1 MSIFLI
7 LLAAGESKRLKSSV
21 PKPYI
26 TVNKK
31 KLLEHALNS
40 FRNFRAIKKT
50 VIVYNKK
57 HKKHLNK
64 LNLKN
69 ILKITGGKT
78 RQESTFGALNK
89 IKKMNCK
96 KVLIHDAARPFPSK
110 KIINEIIKKLRT
122 NHAVVPIIKVIDATK
137 RVKKKIIFKNIKRNS
152 LRFSQTPQG
161 FTFKKIYEKHKKN
174 INTLF
179 DDDSALFT
187 DDGEK
192 VVSINGSKTN
202 LKITDKEDLDIFKS
216 LTKGKNYSGIGFDVH
231 RLVIGKKL
239 YLGGIKIPFV
249 LGLKGHSDADPV
261 LHALIDSLLGAC
273 RLGDI
278 GKLFSDKNNKYKNIR
293 STFLLRKI
301 IELIKSKNFSINNID
316 INIIAQKPKVKKYSK
331 KMIQKI
337 SSLCEINP
345 NEINNNIDVVIDA
358 KVPGANLIYP
368 IPKKVTNNKF
378 ILLII
383 FGYRGYNLRC
393 YRISFS
399 N

>member
-26 TVNKK
+26 TVNNK

-40 FRNFRAIKKT
+40 FRDFRAIKKT

-64 LNLKN
+64 LNPKN
-69 ILKITGGKT
+69 TLKIAGGKT
-78 RQESTFGALNK
+78 RQESTFKALKK

-122 NHAVVPIIKVIDATK
+122 NHAVVPIIKVNDATK
-137 RVKKKIIFKNIKRNS
+137 RVEKKIIFKNIKRNS

-174 INTLF
+174 MNTSV

-216 LTKGKNYSGIGFDVH
+216 LIKGKSYSGIGFDVH
-231 RLVIGKKL
+231 RLVKGRKL

-278 GKLFSDKNNKYKNIR
+278 GKLFSDKNKKYKNIR
-293 STFLLRKI
+293 STILLRKV
-301 IELIKSKNFSINNID
+301 IELIKSKNFLINNID
-316 INIIAQKPKVKKYSK
+316 INIIAQKPKIKKYANKMREVISK
-331 KMIQKI
+331 I
-337 SSLCEINP
+337 CEINP
-345 NEINNNIDVVIDA
+345 NEINIKGKTTEKLGLIGKGKAIASEVITSVIKYD
-358 KVPGANLIYP
+358 
-368 IPKKVTNNKF
+368 
-378 ILLII
+378 
-383 FGYRGYNLRC
+383 
-393 YRISFS
+393 
-399 N
+399 

>member
-1 MSIFLI
+1 MNIFLI
-7 LLAAGESKRLKSSV
+7 LLAAGESKRLKFTV

-26 TVNKK
+26 TVNNK

-40 FRNFRAIKKT
+40 FRDFRAIKKT

-69 ILKITGGKT
+69 TLKIAGGKT
-78 RQESTFGALNK
+78 RQESTFRALKK

-96 KVLIHDAARPFPSK
+96 KILIHDAARPFPSK
-110 KIINEIIKKLRT
+110 KIIDEIIKKLKT
-122 NHAVVPIIKVIDATK
+122 NHAVVPIIKVNDATK
-137 RVKKKIIFKNIKRNS
+137 RVENKIIFKNIKRNS
-152 LRFSQTPQG
+152 LRLSQTPQG

-174 INTLF
+174 MNTSI

-202 LKITDKEDLDIFKS
+202 LKITDKEDLSIFNS
-216 LTKGKNYSGIGFDVH
+216 LIKGKSYSGIGFDVH
-231 RLVIGKKL
+231 RLVKGRKL

-278 GKLFSDKNNKYKNIR
+278 GKLFSDKNKKYKNIR
-293 STFLLRKI
+293 STILLGKVV
-301 IELIKSKNFSINNID
+301 ELIKSKNFSINNID
-316 INIIAQKPKVKKYSK
+316 INIIAQKPKIKKYSK
-331 KMIQKI
+331 KMIQTI
-337 SSLCEINP
+337 SRLCEINP
-345 NEINNNIDVVIDA
+345 NEINIKGKTTEKLGLIGKVKAIASEVITS
-358 KVPGANLIYP
+358 
-368 IPKKVTNNKF
+368 VTK
-378 ILLII
+378 
-383 FGYRGYNLRC
+383 YD
-393 YRISFS
+393 
-399 N
+399 

>member
-26 TVNKK
+26 TVNNK

-40 FRNFRAIKKT
+40 FRDFRAIKKT

-64 LNLKN
+64 LNPKN
-69 ILKITGGKT
+69 TLKIAGGKT
-78 RQESTFGALNK
+78 RQESTFKALKK

-110 KIINEIIKKLRT
+110 KIINEILKKLRT
-122 NHAVVPIIKVIDATK
+122 NHAVVPIIKVNDATK
-137 RVKKKIIFKNIKRNS
+137 RVKKKVIFKNIKRNS

-174 INTLF
+174 MNTSI

-216 LTKGKNYSGIGFDVH
+216 LIKGKSYSGIGFDVH
-231 RLVIGKKL
+231 RLVKGRKL

-278 GKLFSDKNNKYKNIR
+278 GKLFSDKNKKYKNIR
-293 STFLLRKI
+293 STILLRKV
-301 IELIKSKNFSINNID
+301 IELIKSKNFLINNID
-316 INIIAQKPKVKKYSK
+316 INIIAQKPKIKKYSK
-331 KMIQKI
+331 KMIQTI
-337 SSLCEINP
+337 SKLCEINS
-345 NEINNNIDVVIDA
+345 NEINIKGKTTEKLGLIGKGNAIASEVITSVIKYD
-358 KVPGANLIYP
+358 
-368 IPKKVTNNKF
+368 
-378 ILLII
+378 
-383 FGYRGYNLRC
+383 
-393 YRISFS
+393 
-399 N
+399 

>member
-7 LLAAGESKRLKSSV
+7 LLAAGESKRLKSSI

-26 TVNKK
+26 TVNNK

-40 FRNFRAIKKT
+40 FKDFRAIKKT

-64 LNLKN
+64 LNPKN
-69 ILKITGGKT
+69 TLKIAGGKT
-78 RQESTFGALNK
+78 RQESTFRALKK

-96 KVLIHDAARPFPSK
+96 KVLIHDSARPFPSK
-110 KIINEIIKKLRT
+110 KIINQIIRKLRT
-122 NHAVVPIIKVIDATK
+122 NHAVVPIIKINDATK
-137 RVKKKIIFKNIKRNS
+137 RVEKKIIFKNIKRNS

-174 INTLF
+174 INTYV
-179 DDDSALFT
+179 DDDSALFI

-192 VVSINGSKTN
+192 VVSINGSKRN
-202 LKITDKEDLDIFKS
+202 LKITDKEDLDIIKS

-231 RLVIGKKL
+231 RLVKGRKL

-278 GKLFSDKNNKYKNIR
+278 GKLFPDKNKKYKNI
-293 STFLLRKI
+293 SSAILLGKV
-301 IELIKSKNFSINNID
+301 IELIKSENFSINNID
-316 INIIAQKPKVKKYSK
+316 INIIAQKPKIKKYSK
-331 KMIQKI
+331 KMIRKI
-337 SSLCEINP
+337 SKLCEINP
-345 NEINNNIDVVIDA
+345 NEINIKGKTTERLGLIGKGKAIASEVITS
-358 KVPGANLIYP
+358 V
-368 IPKKVTNNKF
+368 NK
-378 ILLII
+378 
-383 FGYRGYNLRC
+383 YDQ
-393 YRISFS
+393 
-399 N
+399 

>member
-7 LLAAGESKRLKSSV
+7 LLAAGESKRLKSSI

-26 TVNKK
+26 TVNNK
-31 KLLEHALNS
+31 KLLEHAAKS
-40 FRNFRAIKKT
+40 FRDFRAIKKT

-64 LNLKN
+64 LNPKN
-69 ILKITGGKT
+69 TLNIEGGKT
-78 RQESTFGALNK
+78 RQESTFKALIK

-110 KIINEIIKKLRT
+110 KIINEIIKKLKT
-122 NHAVVPIIKVIDATK
+122 NHAVIPIIKINDATK
-137 RVKKKIIFKNIKRNS
+137 QVEKKIIFKNIKRNS

-174 INTLF
+174 INTF
-179 DDDSALFT
+179 VDDDSALFT
-187 DDGEK
+187 NDGEK
-192 VVSINGSKTN
+192 VVSVNGSKTN

-216 LTKGKNYSGIGFDVH
+216 LIKGKNYSGIGFDIH
-231 RLVIGKKL
+231 RLVKGKKL

-278 GKLFSDKNNKYKNIR
+278 GKLFSDKNKKYKNVR
-293 STFLLRKI
+293 STILLRKI

-345 NEINNNIDVVIDA
+345 NEINIKGKTTEKLGLIGKGNAIASEVITS
-358 KVPGANLIYP
+358 
-368 IPKKVTNNKF
+368 VTKHD
-378 ILLII
+378 
-383 FGYRGYNLRC
+383 
-393 YRISFS
+393 
-399 N
+399 

>member
-26 TVNKK
+26 TVNNK

-40 FRNFRAIKKT
+40 FRDFRAIKKT

-64 LNLKN
+64 LNPKN
-69 ILKITGGKT
+69 TLKIAGGKT
-78 RQESTFGALNK
+78 RQESTFKALKK

-122 NHAVVPIIKVIDATK
+122 NHAVVPIIKVNDATK
-137 RVKKKIIFKNIKRNS
+137 RVEKKIIFKNIKRNS

-174 INTLF
+174 MNTSV

-216 LTKGKNYSGIGFDVH
+216 LIKGKSYSGIGFDVH
-231 RLVIGKKL
+231 RLVKGRKL

-278 GKLFSDKNNKYKNIR
+278 GKLFSDKNKKYKNIR
-293 STFLLRKI
+293 STILVKKVVK
-301 IELIKSKNFSINNID
+301 LIKSKNFSINNID
-316 INIIAQKPKVKKYSK
+316 INIIAQKPKIKKYSK
-331 KMIQKI
+331 KMIQTI
-337 SSLCEINP
+337 SKLCEINP
-345 NEINNNIDVVIDA
+345 KQINIKGKTTEKLGLIGKEKAIASEVISSLTKIDE
-358 KVPGANLIYP
+358 
-368 IPKKVTNNKF
+368 
-378 ILLII
+378 
-383 FGYRGYNLRC
+383 
-393 YRISFS
+393 
-399 N
+399 

>member
-26 TVNKK
+26 TVNNK

-40 FRNFRAIKKT
+40 FRDFPAIKKT

-64 LNLKN
+64 LNPKN
-69 ILKITGGKT
+69 TLKIAGGKT
-78 RQESTFGALNK
+78 RQESTFKALKK

-122 NHAVVPIIKVIDATK
+122 NHAVVPIIKVNDATK
-137 RVKKKIIFKNIKRNS
+137 RVEKKIIFKNIKRNS

-174 INTLF
+174 MNTPV

-187 DDGEK
+187 NDGEK

-216 LTKGKNYSGIGFDVH
+216 LIKGKSYSGIGFDVH
-231 RLVIGKKL
+231 RLVKGRKL

-261 LHALIDSLLGAC
+261 IHALIDSLLGAC

-278 GKLFSDKNNKYKNIR
+278 GKLFSDKNKKYKNIR
-293 STFLLRKI
+293 STILLRKV
-301 IELIKSKNFSINNID
+301 IELIRSKNFSINNID
-316 INIIAQKPKVKKYSK
+316 INIIAQKPKIKKYSK
-331 KMIQKI
+331 KMIQTI
-337 SSLCEINP
+337 SKLCEINP
-345 NEINNNIDVVIDA
+345 KQINIKGKTTEKLGLIGKEKAIASEVISSLTKIDE
-358 KVPGANLIYP
+358 
-368 IPKKVTNNKF
+368 
-378 ILLII
+378 
-383 FGYRGYNLRC
+383 
-393 YRISFS
+393 
-399 N
+399 

>member
-26 TVNKK
+26 TVNNK

-40 FRNFRAIKKT
+40 FRDFRAIKKT

-64 LNLKN
+64 LNPKN
-69 ILKITGGKT
+69 TLKIAGGKT
-78 RQESTFGALNK
+78 RQESTFKALKK

-122 NHAVVPIIKVIDATK
+122 NHAVVPIIKVNDATK
-137 RVKKKIIFKNIKRNS
+137 RVEKKIIFKNIKRNS

-174 INTLF
+174 MNTSV

-216 LTKGKNYSGIGFDVH
+216 LIKGKSYSGIGFDVH
-231 RLVIGKKL
+231 RLVKGRKL

-278 GKLFSDKNNKYKNIR
+278 GKLFSDKNKKYKNIR
-293 STFLLRKI
+293 STILVKKVVK
-301 IELIKSKNFSINNID
+301 LIKSKNFSINNID
-316 INIIAQKPKVKKYSK
+316 INIIAQKPKIKKYSK
-331 KMIQKI
+331 KMIQTI
-337 SSLCEINP
+337 SKLCEINP
-345 NEINNNIDVVIDA
+345 NEINIKGKTTEKLGLIGKGKAIASEVITSVIKYD
-358 KVPGANLIYP
+358 
-368 IPKKVTNNKF
+368 
-378 ILLII
+378 
-383 FGYRGYNLRC
+383 
-393 YRISFS
+393 
-399 N
+399 